1 MKKIF
6 VLAVTIL
13 ITTFSNAQDMKTVP
27 QIVVSGEG
35 KVKVTPDQAI
45 INVGV
50 ENSGNDAAEVKK
62 KNDAAIDAIIK
73 YLKKIK
79 LPAADYQTRQV
90 SLFKNF
96 DYEKKKHYYQASQTI
111 TITLKD
117 LSKYDEIMIGIVD
130 SGANMIHGVEFKS
143 SKVAQYES
151 EARTKAVQQA
161 KAKATDYAAALNQK
175 AGKALLVTDNSS
187 TYYPRPVY
195 AAMKVESD
203 AGMPRETLAV
213 GEIEVTANVTINF
226 ALE

>member
-6 VLAVTIL
+6 VLAVTML